1 MSAKDFNDMYEEFMF
16 KLMKVMPD
24 ENGFYTMRD
33 VFNMVRKLNNTLPA
47 IWWIN
52 MIHPF
57 SKQIFE
63 KDETFFLENQKFD
76 NILKEKC
83 TGDMAGIEA
92 FNRTWKLFGNK
103 THESI
108 WTYFQNLLILSYEY
122 AGIRVSFDAELL
134 KRVYN
139 SGPEYLPNKY
149 SQIGH
154 GYKGEPIIDILK
166 KRFISKKT
174 TAVL

>member
-1 MSAKDFNDMYEEFMF
+1 MSAKDFNDMYEEFML
-16 KLMKVMPD
+16 KLIKLIPEEDGFFMMK
-24 ENGFYTMRD
+24 D
-33 VFNMVRKLNNTLPA
+33 VFTMVRKLNSSLPA

-63 KDETFFLENQKFD
+63 KDERFFLENKKFD

-83 TGDMAGIEA
+83 NGDLAGIEA
-92 FNRTWKLFGNK
+92 FNRRWGGANKK

-108 WTYFQNLLILSYEY
+108 WNYFQNLLILSYEY
-122 AGIRVSFDAELL
+122 AGIKVSFDPDLL
-134 KRVYN
+134 KEVYN
-139 SGPEYLPNKY
+139 SGPDYLPSKY

-154 GYKGEPIIDILK
+154 GYKGEPIMDILK
-166 KRFISKKT
+166 KRFVKKINGR
-174 TAVL
+174 